1 MLLFSLLINYCKL
14 SAFNRQ
20 KPISVHLHD
29 MPQTS
34 TNQISLNIAN
44 ESFLL
49 LPQKALIRTND
60 KTLIIADLHLGK
72 ATHFRK
78 AGIPV
83 SDEVFKTDLNKIDL
97 LVNQHQIENV
107 WVLGDFFHS
116 NSNSEW
122 ARFQLWLETSS
133 IKKWTIIPGNHD
145 KSTLSESISNK
156 MEIAESHILLNG
168 IIYCHEFQ
176 ENEMPVI
183 SGHIH
188 PGISL
193 KGNGKQNLQIPCF
206 FMHGLN
212 LLLPAFGSFTG
223 LAKIEPQKGD
233 RVFGI
238 ANESILEI
246 QLTKK

>member
-1 MLLFSLLINYCKL
+1 
-14 SAFNRQ
+14 
-20 KPISVHLHD
+20 

-34 TNQISLNIAN
+34 TNQISLTIAN

-49 LPQKALIRTND
+49 LPQKAMIRTYD

-83 SDEVFKTDLNKIDL
+83 SDEVFKTDLNKIDA
-97 LVNQHQIENV
+97 LVNKHQIENV

-122 ARFQLWLETSS
+122 ARFQHWLESSS

-145 KSTLSESISNK
+145 KSTLSEAISNK
-156 MEIAESHILLNG
+156 MELAETQILFNG

-176 ENEMPVI
+176 ENKLPVI

-193 KGNGKQNLQIPCF
+193 QGNGKQKLQIPCF
-206 FMHGLN
+206 YQHGFN

-223 LAKIEPQKGD
+223 LAKINPQKGD

-246 QLTKK
+246 PLKKK

>member
-1 MLLFSLLINYCKL
+1 
-14 SAFNRQ
+14 
-20 KPISVHLHD
+20 

-34 TNQISLNIAN
+34 TNQISLTIAD

-49 LPQKALIRTND
+49 LPQKAIVRTND

-83 SDEVFKTDLNKIDL
+83 SDEVFKTDLNKIEL
-97 LVNQHQIENV
+97 LVNQHEIENV

-122 ARFQLWLETSS
+122 ARFQQWLASS
-133 IKKWTIIPGNHD
+133 TIKKWTIIPGNHD
-145 KSTLSESISNK
+145 KSTLSEPISNK
-156 MEIAESHILLNG
+156 MEIVETHILFND

-176 ENEMPVI
+176 ENTLPVI

-206 FMHGLN
+206 YQHGIN

-223 LAKIEPQKGD
+223 LAKINLQKGD

-238 ANESILEI
+238 ANDSILEI
-246 QLTKK
+246 PLTKK

>member
-1 MLLFSLLINYCKL
+1 
-14 SAFNRQ
+14 
-20 KPISVHLHD
+20 

-34 TNQISLNIAN
+34 TNQISLTIAN

-49 LPQKALIRTND
+49 LPQKAMIRTND

-78 AGIPV
+78 AGIPI

-122 ARFQLWLETSS
+122 ARFQLWLASSS

-145 KSTLSESISNK
+145 KLTLSEAISNK
-156 MEIAESHILLNG
+156 MEIAATQILYNG
-168 IIYCHEFQ
+168 IIYCHEFV
-176 ENEMPVI
+176 ENEFPVI

-193 KGNGKQNLQIPCF
+193 EGNGKQKLQIPCF
-206 FMHGLN
+206 YQHGLN

-223 LAKIEPQKGD
+223 LAKINPQKGD

-238 ANESILEI
+238 ANDSIVEI
-246 QLTKK
+246 PLTKK